1 MIMDEYYPKYLKN
14 INDNICS
21 KCNNKINIER
31 ILAYSYLNECNKCQN
46 MGTYGYLNDY
56 YKEHGRMPR
65 YIYENCTCKKEYI
78 YKTEKT
84 CRNCCKCTKCL
95 KELSYEELDN
105 INNVYDK
112 HLCKNCI

>member
-1 MIMDEYYPKYLKN
+1 MEEYYPKYLKDFC
-14 INDNICS
+14 DNIC
-21 KCNNKINIER
+21 KRCNNEISIKR

-65 YIYENCTCKKEYI
+65 SLYETCTCKKEYI
-78 YKTEKT
+78 YRTKKT
-84 CRNCCKCTKCL
+84 CTNCSKCDKCL
-95 KELSYEELDN
+95 NNLSYEELDIINN
-105 INNVYDK
+105 INDK